1 MYDPTTSKLHFY
13 PNATTPGKDIV
24 APILSSEQPGNAA
37 FFLLYSTPFLGFG
50 VQIDGDLPRQARD
63 NCKDGNLRSLNATV
77 SSLSSAIFHVE
88 GANGAKNAFL
98 EPFIYVYIRPSCPDR
113 LGTNIGKVEKRV
125 ACFAAGVTIEG
136 FTLTET
142 RATFLDQYEVPS
154 GGDWSVHRGATVEIV
169 REENGLLFVSTFHL
183 SAFV

>member
-37 FFLLYSTPFLGFG
+37 FFVLYSTPFLGFW
-50 VQIDGDLPRQARD
+50 VQTDGDLPRQARD

-77 SSLSSAIFHVE
+77 PSLSSAIFHVE

-98 EPFIYVYIRPSCPDR
+98 EPFVYI
-113 LGTNIGKVEKRV
+113 
-125 ACFAAGVTIEG
+125 
-136 FTLTET
+136 
-142 RATFLDQYEVPS
+142 
-154 GGDWSVHRGATVEIV
+154 
-169 REENGLLFVSTFHL
+169 
-183 SAFV
+183 